1 MRELNLT
8 HLSNLGAELGAELD
22 EVGLP
27 REIGLEIVDQLVCAS
42 APTAC

>member
-8 HLSNLGAELGAELD
+8 HLSNLGAELD